1 MKKILVSI
9 VAFITI
15 IVFSNINSYANIYMP
30 NVPNNTS
37 SVEDEYINEL
47 TSIGNQVEILA
58 SNSLNSVINKKDTKN
73 LLKEALY
80 IKTQIRELRINL
92 SDYHKEKSGD
102 EEKNP
107 FSLGLLNTLN
117 YYSMSL
123 SFLTLFLQTQ
133 SISDRNEYLENYY
146 FSKASGNQTLAWV
159 KLQVSYLNKK

>member
-1 MKKILVSI
+1 MKKILVSTI
-9 VAFITI
+9 AFITI
-15 IVFSNINSYANIYMP
+15 IMFSNINSYANIYSSNLP
-30 NVPNNTS
+30 SNTN
-37 SVEDEYINEL
+37 SVEEKYIDEL
-47 TSIGNQVEILA
+47 TRIGNQVEILA
-58 SNSLNSVINKKDTKN
+58 SNSLNAIINKKDTQD

-80 IKTQIRELRINL
+80 IKTQIRGLRITL

-146 FSKASGNQTLAWV
+146 FSKDSGDQTLAWAKLRVIRV
-159 KLQVSYLNKK
+159 K

>member
-1 MKKILVSI
+1 MKKILVSVI
-9 VAFITI
+9 AFITI
-15 IVFSNINSYANIYMP
+15 IMFSNINSYANIYISNIP
-30 NVPNNTS
+30 NATS
-37 SVEDEYINEL
+37 SVEDKYLSEL
-47 TSIGNQVEILA
+47 TRIGIQVEILA
-58 SNSLNSVINKKDTKN
+58 SNSLNAVINKKDTAD

-80 IKTQIRELRINL
+80 IKTQIRELRITL

-146 FSKASGNQTLAWV
+146 FSKAAGDKTLAWA
-159 KLQVSYLNKK
+159 KLQIK